1 MVETGSSAVISTS
14 VTDQDTAI
22 SLHSGDVRVLGTPR
36 VVALCEEAAVAAIAR
51 LLPPGATSVGT
62 SISIEHLTASGVGAT
77 VTATAVVTDVV
88 ERRVEF
94 DVELTE
100 GDKIAA
106 TGTHV
111 RFVVDRA
118 RFEHSVVAS
127 S

>member
-62 SISIEHLTASGVGAT
+62 SISIEHLAASAVGAT

-94 DVELTE
+94 DVELAE

-106 TGTHV
+106 AGTHV

>member
-1 MVETGSSAVISTS
+1 MVETGSSAAISTS
-14 VTDQDTAI
+14 VRDEDTAI
-22 SLHSGDVRVLGTPR
+22 SLRSGDVRALGTPR
-36 VVALCEEAAVAAIAR
+36 VVALCEEAAVTAIADS
-51 LLPPGATSVGT
+51 LPAGATSVGT
-62 SISIEHLTASGVGAT
+62 SISIEHMAASGVGAT
-77 VTATAVVTDVV
+77 VTATAVVTDV
-88 ERRVEF
+88 EEGRVEF

-106 TGTHV
+106 AGTHV